1 MGKET
6 NSYGLPAG
14 FCAKYF
20 CAHYLLE
27 VSDGGDLS
35 VTADTEPQIPGR
47 EEKTEENVHLSPSHH
62 SNKCC
67 QLTFPTDWKIKVR
80 SFA

>member
-14 FCAKYF
+14 FYAKYF
-20 CAHYLLE
+20 YAHYLLE

-35 VTADTEPQIPGR
+35 VTADT
-47 EEKTEENVHLSPSHH
+47 
-62 SNKCC
+62 
-67 QLTFPTDWKIKVR
+67 
-80 SFA
+80 